1 MPKQS
6 RCRQRR
12 IDRLW
17 TARVDHPHGH
27 RRSGRVWRIS
37 RITVPPPTVTSVT
50 VSAGRA
56 SILLN
61 EVVARTGV
69 YLRDRLA

>member
-1 MPKQS
+1 M
-6 RCRQRR
+6 
-12 IDRLW
+12 
-17 TARVDHPHGH
+17 
-27 RRSGRVWRIS
+27 
-37 RITVPPPTVTSVT
+37 VTRVT

-69 YLRDRLA
+69 YLRDWLA